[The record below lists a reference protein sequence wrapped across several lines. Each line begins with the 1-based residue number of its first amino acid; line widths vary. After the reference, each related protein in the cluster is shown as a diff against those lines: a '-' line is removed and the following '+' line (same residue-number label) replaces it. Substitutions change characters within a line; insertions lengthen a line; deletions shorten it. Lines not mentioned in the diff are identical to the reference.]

1 MVKAIYVF
9 ESNDVK
15 RLLCQNEE
23 VYSIEQKN

>member
-15 RLLCQNEE
+15 RLLRQNEE

>member
-15 RLLCQNEE
+15 RLCQNEE